1 MQNKE
6 SPNFKSCAL
15 LQLSRRQQTRILGNE
30 NWVNDDKQSAKTHI
44 NLFSLKY
51 GNMQL
56 FGFSPKEKT
65 YFLDSL

>member
-1 MQNKE
+1 M
-6 SPNFKSCAL
+6 P
-15 LQLSRRQQTRILGNE
+15 GNE
-30 NWVNDDKQSAKTHI
+30 NRVNDDKQSAKTHI

-65 YFLDSL
+65 YF